1 MDREAWRAAVHGVI
15 KSRTRLRDW
24 TELDCAQFRCYWN
37 RDSWRRKGGQP
48 YTDPQSRWCVGLI
61 TWPARAVAAV
71 AAFAAAEAAAPILL
85 DFSAAF
91 GNR

>member
-15 KSRTRLRDW
+15 KSWTQLRDW
-24 TELDCAQFRCYWN
+24 TELDCAQLRCYWN

-61 TWPARAVAAV
+61 AWPTRAVAA
-71 AAFAAAEAAAPILL
+71 AEPAAPILL
-85 DFSAAF
+85 DFSAAL